1 MQGRGVLNVRTAL
14 RTGGVA
20 GLCVATLWL
29 GGGRA
34 SAHASLQRSVPADR
48 AQLGAAPRQVELF
61 FAQQLVQS
69 HTGTFAVVL
78 SPGGGQVSDEATI
91 DPANSAHLIVPLHGG
106 LDNGAYTVF
115 WKTTSD
121 DDGGITLGSFTFFVG
136 QPDQQTLSEAAAA
149 GQVLV
154 PDATRDR
161 ALSQRPPAGGSGG
174 SFVGGLL
181 AGGAGGLVLGGVF
194 AWLAFARRRSQPP
207 IPARP
212 RRGRRP

>member
-1 MQGRGVLNVRTAL
+1 MDRPSPRRRLIRSLRGCERAMRGRSVSGLGLAMRVGAAAVLGIAAL
-14 RTGGVA
+14 WSRAGG
-20 GLCVATLWL
+20 T
-29 GGGRA
+29 

-61 FAQQLVQS
+61 FAQQLVQNR
-69 HTGTFAVVL
+69 TGTFAVVL

-91 DPANSAHLIVPLHGG
+91 DPANGTHLIVPLHGG

-121 DDGGITLGSFTFFVG
+121 DDGGVTLGSFTFFIG
-136 QPDQQTLSEAAAA
+136 PPDQQTLTDAAAA

-161 ALSQRPPAGGSGG
+161 ALSQRPPAAGSGG
-174 SFVGGLL
+174 TFISGLL
-181 AGGAGGLVLGGVF
+181 AGGAGGL
-194 AWLAFARRRSQPP
+194 
-207 IPARP
+207 
-212 RRGRRP
+212 